1 MKPTLV
7 AVLVVWMLPLSSVL
21 IAHEGHN
28 HQHAD
33 QQSHGKVVI
42 GNPAGSFDQQ
52 VKIQEKD
59 GYRIITSNGLPAHA
73 TGKFPGR
80 GNPNRISAQRHRF
93 RMPLKPEPAAEP
105 TALQLGNFGVAVN
118 GIPIDP
124 GAAEFW
130 RGQRGGQWQYAV
142 IDGKIDLGLDHNNA
156 HVQPTGAYHYHGRPL
171 ELIESLRDR
180 ARKAGKKMTLIGYA
194 ADGYPIYDCEIIEED
209 GQKKR
214 LQASYE
220 LKAGTRPAGN
230 RGPGGRYDG
239 TFIADW
245 EYKADSGDLDEFNGR
260 TGKTPEYPEGTFY
273 YVMTADFPYVPRLF
287 KGQPDSS
294 FLRGPGGP
302 GGPPRGFPPGRRPP
316 PPGFPPPGFGPPP
329 PGR

>member
-1 MKPTLV
+1 MKPFV
-7 AVLVVWMLPLSSVL
+7 ATVFAVCLLLLPTGVL
-21 IAHEGHN
+21 AHEGH
-28 HQHAD
+28 QHP
-33 QQSHGKVVI
+33 QQSDKVVI
-42 GNPAGSFDQQ
+42 GNPAGSFDPQ
-52 VKIQEKD
+52 VSIQEMD
-59 GYRIITSNGLPAHA
+59 GYRVITSNGLPAHA
-73 TGKFPGR
+73 TGKFPGP
-80 GNPNRISAQRHRF
+80 GNPNRISAQQHRF
-93 RMPLKPEPAAEP
+93 RMPLRPEPAAKP

-130 RGQRGGQWQYAV
+130 RGQRGSQWQYAV

-156 HVQPTGAYHYHGRPL
+156 HVQPTGAYHYHGRPV
-171 ELIESLRDR
+171 ELIESLRER
-180 ARKAGKKMTLIGYA
+180 ARKAGKNMTLIGYA
-194 ADGYPIYDCEIIEED
+194 ADGYPLYDCELLEED

-230 RGPGGRYDG
+230 RGPGGKYDG

-245 EYKADSGDLDEFNGR
+245 EYKAGSGDLDEFNGR

-287 KGQPDSS
+287 KGQPDRS
-294 FLRGPGGP
+294 FQRRR
-302 GGPPRGFPPGRRPP
+302 GGPPGGFRPGRRPP
-316 PPGFPPPGFGPPP
+316 PPGFPPFGFGPPP
-329 PGR
+329 GR